1 MTVEEFL
8 QGDYETGPG
17 DGERREELRLIRTSH
32 SSRSLSGTG
41 YFLRWNRRGEFEH

>member
-17 DGERREELRLIRTSH
+17 DGERREELA
-32 SSRSLSGTG
+32 RSAT
-41 YFLRWNRRGEFEH
+41 

>member
-17 DGERREELRLIRTSH
+17 DGEGREELARSETWGRRSH
-32 SSRSLSGTG
+32 NL
-41 YFLRWNRRGEFEH
+41 L